1 MRNFVKLILILCLCV
16 SLLAMV
22 GCGKQAPTDAN
33 GTTGGTTVPQES
45 QEGTTPE
52 DTTTEKPV
60 NIVED
65 PLNNGE
71 GDPLDAIDGT
81 TTGDGKPGIDIEV
94 DDDGGNQNATTPT
107 EGNAGSQGGST
118 ETTGATG
125 STESDDDF
133 KVDFGDLLG

>member
-1 MRNFVKLILILCLCV
+1 MRNIVKLILILCLCV
-16 SLLAMV
+16 GLLAMV
-22 GCGKQAPTDAN
+22 GCSKQEPTSTN
-33 GTTGGTTVPQES
+33 GTTGGTTVPQETQDDTAS
-45 QEGTTPE
+45 EE
-52 DTTTEKPV
+52 TTTEKPV
-60 NIVED
+60 NLVED

-81 TTGDGKPGIDIEV
+81 TADDGKPGINIEV
-94 DDDGGNQNATTPT
+94 DDDGGSQSTTTPT
-107 EGNAGSQGGST
+107 EGNTGNQGGST